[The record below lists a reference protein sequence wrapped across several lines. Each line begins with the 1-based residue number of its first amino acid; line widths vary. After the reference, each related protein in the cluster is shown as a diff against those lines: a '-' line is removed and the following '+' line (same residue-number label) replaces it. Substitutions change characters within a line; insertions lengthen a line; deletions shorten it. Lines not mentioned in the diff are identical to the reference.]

1 METIK
6 ARAAFLSAAKGP
18 KVVTSG
24 FVLQAFDR
32 EDNGPFRVG
41 FTCSKKVGNAVER
54 NAAKRRLRALA
65 QTVMPE
71 LARDGWDYV
80 LIGRTGETESRDFAQ
95 MQGELKRALTTLNEQ
110 ADPVPSEE
118 PDGPGMG

>member
-6 ARAAFLSAAKGP
+6 ARSAFLSAAKGP

-24 FVLQAFDR
+24 FVLQALNR
-32 EDNGPFRVG
+32 EDDGPFRVG

-65 QTVMPE
+65 QAVMPE

-95 MQGELKRALTTLNEQ
+95 MQGELKRALTTLNER